1 MSNSKKNRIE
11 LLIEYLTEYIN
22 ARVEILRLDTI
33 ELGTNIVSGLL
44 KFLIIGTLIVVAFLF
59 LGFALAFFLGHLL
72 NHDFAGFLIVGSIFL
87 LATLWTSSR
96 WNAVIKP
103 RIMKSIIEMIPDDE
117 ADK

>member
-11 LLIEYLTEYIN
+11 LLIEYFSEYIN
-22 ARVEILRLDTI
+22 ARMEILRLDTI
-33 ELGTNIVSGLL
+33 AFGTNVVSGLL
-44 KFLIIGTLIVVAFLF
+44 KFLIVGTLIIVALLF

-87 LATLWTSSR
+87 LATLWTAAR

-103 RIMKSIIEMIPDDE
+103 RIMRSILEMIPEDE
-117 ADK
+117 EDQ